1 MIFLT
6 VNQLTCFLLFL
17 FLGIIFA
24 LIFNLIKII
33 FCFNFLKNITKNIF
47 KCVFFSIFAIIFIFF
62 INFFNF
68 GKISISLLLGT
79 ILGYVWFDKLATNSV
94 VFLQNKWYN
103 TVKHKDKKKIKTNE
117 SKLKS

>member
-1 MIFLT
+1 MIFSSL
-6 VNQLTCFLLFL
+6 NQLNCFLIFL
-17 FLGIIFA
+17 FLGF
-24 LIFNLIKII
+24 LCSFIFNMFFVI
-33 FCFNFLKNITKNIF
+33 FCINFSKNFKKTIF
-47 KCVFFSIFAIIFIFF
+47 KTIFFSIFSIIFIFF

-68 GKISISLLLGT
+68 GKMSISLLLGT

>member
-6 VNQLTCFLLFL
+6 VNQLNCFLLFL
-17 FLGIIFA
+17 FLGIIY
-24 LIFNLIKII
+24 LIKII
-33 FCFNFLKNITKNIF
+33 FCFNFLKNITKNIL

-68 GKISISLLLGT
+68 GKMSISLLLGT